1 MSLLTPT
8 LLRKRITDVTPE
20 DLRALGVKGVLLD
33 VDNTLTTHYNPDLP
47 AAIAAWLAAM
57 QREGFRFT
65 LVSNA
70 KRRRVEPFA
79 AKLGMS
85 CTWLAAKPLPGGYWK
100 AARRLGLSRK
110 ECVAVGD
117 QIFTDTLGAR
127 LAGMRCIQ
135 LEPIELE
142 KQKPFLMFKRRRE
155 AKILRRL
162 RQRKEEKR

>member
-8 LLRKRITDVTPE
+8 LLRQRITDITPE
-20 DLRALGVKGVLLD
+20 DLRALGARGVLLD
-33 VDNTLTTHYNPDLP
+33 VDNTLTTHYNPELP
-47 AAIAAWLAAM
+47 ADIAAWLAER
-57 QREGFRFT
+57 QKEGFRFT

-85 CTWLAAKPLPGGYWK
+85 CTWLAGKPLPGGYRR
-100 AARRLGLSRK
+100 AARRMGLSPRD
-110 ECVAVGD
+110 CVAVGD

-135 LEPIELE
+135 LDPIRLE
-142 KQKPFLMFKRRRE
+142 EGKPFLMFKRRLE
-155 AKILRRL
+155 EKLLRRM
-162 RQRKEEKR
+162 RKKEEKR

>member
-1 MSLLTPT
+1 MSLLIPT
-8 LLRKRITDVTPE
+8 LMRERITDITPE
-20 DLRALGVKGVLLD
+20 DLRSMGAVGVLLD

-47 AAIAAWLAAM
+47 EDIAVWLAAM
-57 QREGFRFT
+57 EAEGFRFT

-85 CTWLAAKPLPGGYWK
+85 CTWLAGKPLPFGYWK

-110 ECVAVGD
+110 ECAAVGD

-135 LEPIELE
+135 LSPIELE
-142 KQKPFLMFKRRRE
+142 KHKPFLMFKRRRE

-162 RQRKEEKR
+162 RRKKEDKT